1 MCILNYFGHVWLFAI
16 LWTKACPAPLS
27 MRYSR
32 QESWSGLPC
41 PLPGDLPDP
50 GIKPMSFMSP
60 ELASG
65 FFTTSA
71 NWEPIAGL
79 RLLILKRLAWK
90 LGHWLKYGNLY
101 LRHISTMTR
110 TDHAKIVCTHSVVLA
125 EHVLSFWDSQY
136 WYVPGKQEMWLDS
149 LGSGS
154 PLSFPSSHAVTIFCW
169 RD

>member
-1 MCILNYFGHVWLFAI
+1 MCVLSHFGHVWLFAI

-125 EHVLSFWDSQY
+125 EHVLSWDSQY